1 MTPRPD
7 PTTLRLP
14 PLPRRPATLLAAPR
28 SAVLAA
34 LLATG
39 LVAGAGAARLGAQ
52 QPTAPPRQPPPG
64 RPEVDT
70 AAARRAQ
77 DPDVAGGA
85 AALARYNA
93 PGTRR
98 VQGPYAV
105 AAGQTVAGDVAVVG
119 GPVTVA
125 GRIAGRLT
133 VIDGDLLLRTGAAL
147 DGDVLVVGGLVDG
160 QRAATFGGELRVV
173 RRSVS
178 YRVDADSLLTLD
190 ESERPPR
197 APGLRLQSQT
207 PDRRTTTGVIIA
219 SGGTYNRVEG
229 LPVRLGP
236 SVETSVGRTGR
247 LSVDLLGI
255 VRTAEPLRWDAE
267 HLGHLV
273 RAELRGGRRRAPRI
287 GARLYDEVAPVE
299 GWQLAADETGFASFV
314 LHRDFRDYFNR
325 HGGSAMVGYDLSPD
339 VGVSLTFARERWS
352 SRRALD
358 PFTLLRNPDAWRP
371 NPRVDEGLVGL
382 ATLSARLDTRND
394 VARPW
399 AGWYVGLDYEV
410 GDGRFTSAAPLSA
423 PSAPDAR
430 PGRRTYGRGLLD
442 LRRYNR
448 LTPDAQL
455 NLRLVAGGW
464 LHGDPL
470 PAQRRLSVSGP
481 GALPGF
487 DFRRP
492 AGPGRV
498 DVAQCGGGALAPAGS
513 PAECER
519 IALLQAEYRSDV
531 RLSLF
536 GGGAEGEPRF
546 RRGLRTEFTWVL
558 FADAGRGWL
567 VGRRAGALAYPG
579 GALPGF
585 GSFLTDVGAGVD
597 FGHPHGRRDVGPFGV
612 YVAKSVSRPDQ
623 AANLIVRFQRRF

>member
-1 MTPRPD
+1 MPPR
-7 PTTLRLP
+7 LLP
-14 PLPRRPATLLAAPR
+14 NLARAAA
-28 SAVLAA
+28 AVLGGWAC
-34 LLATG
+34 TTP
-39 LVAGAGAARLGAQ
+39 LGAQ
-52 QPTAPPRQPPPG
+52 QQPARPPARPG
-64 RPEVDT
+64 VDT
-70 AAARRAQ
+70 AAVRRAE

-98 VQGPYAV
+98 VRGPFTV
-105 AAGQTVAGDVAVVG
+105 PAGQTIAGDVAVVG

-125 GRIAGRLT
+125 GRIGGRLT
-133 VIDGDLLLRTGAAL
+133 VVDGDLLLRRGATI

-160 QRAATFGGELRVV
+160 QRTATFGGELRVV
-173 RRSVS
+173 RRPIS
-178 YRVDADSLLTLD
+178 YRFDADSLLTLD
-190 ESERPPR
+190 ETEQR
-197 APGLRLQSQT
+197 APRDIGWRLRSST
-207 PDRRTTTGVIIA
+207 PDRRTTTALTVA

-229 LPVRLGP
+229 LPIWIGP
-236 SVETSVGRTGR
+236 SFETAVGRTGR

-267 HLGHLV
+267 HLGHEARV
-273 RAELRGGRRRAPRI
+273 ELSGGRRRAPHI
-287 GARLYDEVAPVE
+287 AARLYDEVAPVE
-299 GWQLAADETGFASFV
+299 AWQLAADEAGFAAFL
-314 LHRDFRDYFNR
+314 LHRDFRDHFNR
-325 HGGSAMVGYDLSPD
+325 HGGSATVGYDLSPD
-339 VGVSLTFARERWS
+339 VGVALTLTSERWS

-358 PFTLLRNPDAWRP
+358 PFTLLRNTSPWRP
-371 NPRVDEGLVGL
+371 NPRADEGRVGL
-382 ATLSARLDTRND
+382 LALSAHLDTRND

-399 AGWYVGLDYEV
+399 AGWYVGLDYET
-410 GDGRFTSAAPLSA
+410 GTGRFTSFAPLSLPGARDVA
-423 PSAPDAR
+423 PGLRA
-430 PGRRTYGRGLLD
+430 YGRGFLD

-481 GALPGF
+481 GTLPGF
-487 DFRRP
+487 DFRAP
-492 AGPGRV
+492 AGPGGT
-498 DVAQCGGGALAPAGS
+498 DVAQCGAGALAPAGT

-519 IALLQAEYRSDV
+519 MMLVQAEYRSDV

-536 GGGAEGEPRF
+536 GGGTAEGEPRY
-546 RRGLRTEFTWVL
+546 RRGLRTEFTWVV

-567 VGRRAGALAYPG
+567 VGPRAGRLVYPA

-585 GSFLTDVGAGVD
+585 GTFLTDVGAGID

-623 AANLIVRFQRRF
+623 AANLVVRLQRRF